1 MWVATV
7 HLQMSAVRTLPI
19 VRHPLSPP
27 NASQRLLENSDTPC
41 QEHVDFLRQNPAKPR
56 QPQQHERGMKK
67 LVANSSPN
75 NQTSSMGSMSDRTP
89 SSLFEMKQQRL
100 VAAADRKKR
109 LITRLVTIIGLVIL
123 LLCAII
129 VALTLKMAPQ
139 IDELVRT
146 KTGAHQFV
154 HVVSR
159 LSSSAPTTTLASNKT
174 LLVDSRW
181 TFHTNYFQALCSCHP
196 MLLWKNIVYSNIKW
210 FLDSQNIAGYIP
222 NNLVWTNG
230 CLFTLSYLRLWAKEM
245 KQNL

>member
-1 MWVATV
+1 
-7 HLQMSAVRTLPI
+7 MSAVRTSPV
-19 VRHPLSPP
+19 VRDPLSPP
-27 NASQRLLENSDTPC
+27 NASQRLLENSDTPY

-56 QPQQHERGMKK
+56 QSQQHERGMKK
-67 LVANSSPN
+67 LAASSSPA

-109 LITRLVTIIGLVIL
+109 LITRLVTIIGLLIL

-159 LSSSAPTTTLASNKT
+159 PSSSLPTTAMAWNKT
-174 LLVDSRW
+174 LIGNSTSPPR
-181 TFHTNYFQALCSCHP
+181 
-196 MLLWKNIVYSNIKW
+196 
-210 FLDSQNIAGYIP
+210 
-222 NNLVWTNG
+222 
-230 CLFTLSYLRLWAKEM
+230 
-245 KQNL
+245 